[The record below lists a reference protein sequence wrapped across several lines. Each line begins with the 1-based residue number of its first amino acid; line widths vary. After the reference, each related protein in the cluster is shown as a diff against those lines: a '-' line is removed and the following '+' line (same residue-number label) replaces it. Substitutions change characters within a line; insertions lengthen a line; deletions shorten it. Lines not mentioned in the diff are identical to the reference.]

1 MIAHTD
7 EAPGSMH
14 HEALLGVKPDSLLN
28 VDVPPRHWVE
38 EALCPEESFCS
49 GEVVPCPDGV
59 RFLGELLFVDED
71 CSHHVTRPLSQTH
84 SAGERMLVDYIG
96 QTVERVD
103 GPQGEIRR
111 AQALSL

>member
-1 MIAHTD
+1 
-7 EAPGSMH
+7 MH

-28 VDVPPRHWVE
+28 VDVPPRHWEE

-84 SAGERMLVDYIG
+84 SAGEVRRSVAPSYAARFHCEEAPSPS
-96 QTVERVD
+96 QTHSADEAPPVVV
-103 GPQGEIRR
+103 
-111 AQALSL
+111 S